1 MSFTSTQGQF
11 AQYHFTVVEI
21 DLPVTTA
28 TDAGYSYGTPLADD
42 IASSSTA
49 TYKFTNS
56 DAPSL
61 DESGILRI
69 ITSINESP
77 SKLNSHAGLASRGN
91 GSITMIDVKGDPN
104 RFAPAV
110 VADNN
115 TVYNKGTFL
124 AKLNARNILANKPLR
139 IKNYRTES
147 DGSVDLVNGA
157 ETRHY
162 IIESFDSAGKGKWKL
177 KFKDELSKINID
189 EATFPPSLGVEL
201 TADITSVSTAIPVT
215 NGALFA
221 SGDVIRI
228 GDELMKVSSVSS
240 NTLTVGTRGTAI
252 AFTSPSI
259 TMSKTEVDA
268 HEEFDEV
275 FKCYVSHN
283 QTIDAFLTDVLTDS
297 VVGLGINTSFID
309 TDPVT
314 GWVNEVLTWHP
325 LDFLNTL
332 WIESLDANEVITKVL
347 SDYLMDMWFDPVA
360 QKIKI
365 AAISQWAEPS
375 VTISEGSEIDF
386 ESIRRK
392 KEEQLRYTRAL
403 VVYNK
408 PWLARD
414 DSVENFKQASIFSR
428 SDLETNDYY
437 GDPKTKRLGFSSLL
451 DKSAADLLVARYVG
465 RNADPYS
472 YKWTTQEK
480 KLNFS
485 VGDVVNI
492 VADDNVGFNGDVSSG
507 DRAQI
512 MAVTPKYTNMGR
524 EYDVS
529 ALSYAPV
536 LGDTT
541 FTIRNT
547 IYDLNLHTYV
557 GAPITDV
564 TMTFVFDGTVVGS
577 TDSNTPAISAGNFS
591 AGSVIFI
598 ELINGAKLQ
607 GKGGDG
613 GRGASAEYDFETS
626 SVDRG
631 IGGNGLS
638 GSTVYDAQGIDTT
651 ITFTDGSIIAPNGG
665 DGGQLGSTTP
675 NADGEYTTGSGGN
688 GGNGLKIGLGGAAG
702 ENVLNRSRVI
712 LGSSGSS
719 GSTTGAS
726 GSAGASAVGGG
737 TGGAAGSGVV
747 DNGATVILVGNTA
760 LNYIN
765 GNGDH

>member
-1 MSFTSTQGQF
+1 MSTFDASQGQY
-11 AQYHFTVVEI
+11 AQQHFTVIEI
-21 DLPVTTA
+21 DLPITTA
-28 TDAGYSYGTPLADD
+28 TDAGYNYGTPLADD
-42 IASSSTA
+42 IASSSTQ
-49 TYKFTNS
+49 TYKFTTS

-69 ITSINESP
+69 VTNINETP
-77 SKLNSHAGLASRGN
+77 SKLNSQAGLASRGS
-91 GSITMIDVKGDPN
+91 GSVALVDVKGDPN

-115 TVYNKGTFL
+115 TVYKKGTFL
-124 AKLNARNILANKPLR
+124 AKLNARNILVNKPLR
-139 IKNYRTES
+139 IKNYRVEA

-162 IIESFDSAGKGKWKL
+162 LIESFDSVGKGKWTL
-177 KFKDELSKINID
+177 KFKDELSKVNLD
-189 EATFPPSLGVEL
+189 EAIFPYSPNIILTLAANAGQTIFYVNDSSGIAVGDTVRITDEL
-201 TADITSVSTAIPVT
+201 IKVSATSNSIPGNFSTASR
-215 NGALFA
+215 GANINYTTTLSQTTA
-221 SGDVIRI
+221 S
-228 GDELMKVSSVSS
+228 
-240 NTLTVGTRGTAI
+240 AH
-252 AFTSPSI
+252 
-259 TMSKTEVDA
+259 DA
-268 HEEFDEV
+268 DDEV
-275 FKCYVSHN
+275 FVCDVCDN
-283 QTIDAFLTDVLTDS
+283 ENIATFLERVLIDIS
-297 VVGLGINTSFID
+297 VDASYID
-309 TDPVT
+309 TAAWET
-314 GWVNEVLTWHP
+314 EVATWHP
-325 LDFLNTL
+325 LDKLNTL
-332 WIESLDANEVITKVL
+332 WVESLDANEVIAKVL

-365 AAISQWAEPS
+365 AAISQWIEPS
-375 VTISEGSEIDF
+375 ATISEGSEIDF

-408 PWLARD
+408 PNLASD

-428 SDLETNDYY
+428 SDLETTDYY

-451 DKSAADLLVARYVG
+451 DKNAADLLVSRYVG

-492 VADDNVGFNGDVSSG
+492 VADDNVGFNGDVSKG

-512 MAVTPKYTNMGR
+512 MAVTPKYTAMGR
-524 EYDVS
+524 EYKVS

-536 LGDTT
+536 LGDST

-557 GAPITDV
+557 GAPVTDV
-564 TMTFVFDGTVVGS
+564 TMTFVFDGATVGS
-577 TDSNTPAISAGNFS
+577 TDANTPAISAGNFT

-598 ELINGAKLQ
+598 ELIGGAKLQ

-613 GRGASAEYDFETS
+613 GRGASSEYDFETS

-631 IGGNGLS
+631 TGGNGVK
-638 GSTVYDAQGIDTT
+638 GSTVYDAQGINTT
-651 ITFTDGSIIAPNGG
+651 VTFTDGSIIAPDGG
-665 DGGQLGSTTP
+665 DGGKLGSTSP
-675 NADGEYTTGSGGN
+675 NADGKYTTGTGGD
-688 GGNGLKIGLGGAAG
+688 GGNGLKVGLGGAAG
-702 ENVLNRSRVI
+702 ENVLDRFQVI
-712 LGSSGSS
+712 SGSSGLS

-726 GSAGASAVGGG
+726 GSAGATVSGGG
-737 TGGAAGSGVV
+737 TGGAAGSGIV
-747 DNGATVILVGNTA
+747 DNGATVTLVGNTA